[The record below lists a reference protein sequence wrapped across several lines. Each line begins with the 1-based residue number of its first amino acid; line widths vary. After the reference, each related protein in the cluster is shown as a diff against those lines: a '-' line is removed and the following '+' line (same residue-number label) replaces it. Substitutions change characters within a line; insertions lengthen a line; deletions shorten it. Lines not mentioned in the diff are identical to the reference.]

1 MSLIFVENIEIL
13 IIHVMVRELLTN
25 LTNVYCNNL
34 KLTMTITT
42 KTNISDD
49 NILVTLYKV
58 ITLM

>member
-1 MSLIFVENIEIL
+1 
-13 IIHVMVRELLTN
+13 MVRELLTN
-25 LTNVYCNNL
+25 LTNVYGNNL